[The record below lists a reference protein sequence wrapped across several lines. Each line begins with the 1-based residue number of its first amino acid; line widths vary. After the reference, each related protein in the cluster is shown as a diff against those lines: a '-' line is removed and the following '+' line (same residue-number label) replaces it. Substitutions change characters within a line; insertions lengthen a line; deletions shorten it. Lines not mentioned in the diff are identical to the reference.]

1 LKDALLQLLSDILFD
16 LKYLLIV
23 CNHFNLHHL
32 KLFSAMKTKILF
44 LILISF
50 LSAGISLAQ
59 KSPKKIV
66 ITGYVLDVNQKPV
79 ADAMIFIDNVKT
91 DVVTNEKGY
100 YRIKIKSSAKTI
112 SAISF
117 LNGLSEAPIE
127 GKNIINLTMKVAGA
141 SSIKGVPEQSGDET
155 VNVGYGSVKKKDLT
169 TAVGNVN
176 GEERDYASY
185 KDIYE
190 MIRGRVPGVLVTGTK
205 IRIRGESSI
214 NASNEPLLVV
224 DGIIVSSIDDIAPKD
239 VKSIDILKGSAASIY
254 GSRGSNGVI
263 LITLRSAR
271 DKE

>member
-1 LKDALLQLLSDILFD
+1 
-16 LKYLLIV
+16 
-23 CNHFNLHHL
+23 
-32 KLFSAMKTKILF
+32 MKTKILL
-44 LILISF
+44 LIIISF
-50 LSAGISLAQ
+50 LSAGISPAQ

-66 ITGYVLDVNQKPV
+66 ITGYVLDANQKPV
-79 ADAMIFIDNVKT
+79 SDAMIFIDNVKT

-100 YRIKIKSSAKTI
+100 YRIKTKSSAKTI

-117 LNGLSEAPIE
+117 LNGLSEAPLE

-141 SSIKGVPEQSGDET
+141 ASTKGVPEQSGDET

-169 TAVGNVN
+169 TAVGKVN
-176 GEERDYASY
+176 GEEMDYSSF

-214 NASNEPLLVV
+214 NASNDPLLVV
-224 DGIIVSSIDDIAPKD
+224 DGIVVQSIDNIAPRD
-239 VKSIDILKGSAASIY
+239 VKSIDILKGSASAIY

-263 LITLRSAR
+263 LITLRSAI